1 MNGFHQFFPLV
12 FPRSVSGMF
21 KVPARYVSSSI
32 ASQDTFGPVKLH
44 RVVVV
49 RASDW
54 EARQTPRSEDI
65 YGGELKAWYLVNVE
79 NQLGNGGSSD

>member
-1 MNGFHQFFPLV
+1 M
-12 FPRSVSGMF
+12 
-21 KVPARYVSSSI
+21 
-32 ASQDTFGPVKLH
+32 KLH

-49 RASDW
+49 ASQDW

-79 NQLGNGGSSD
+79 NQLEMAVHLIRIENTRF